1 MIKIRVLVVDDSV
14 VVRQL
19 VSNVL
24 SEDPD
29 IEVVGVAANG
39 RIALAKIEQVNPD
52 VVTLDIEMP
61 VLDGLATLKELR
73 KSHPR
78 LPVIMFSTLTA
89 RGGTATLNALSLGA
103 SDYVTKPSNVGQLSE
118 AMAQI
123 RDALNPKIKA
133 LCAKVL
139 GGHVSG
145 IVAPRKAIL
154 PKLGEPQRL
163 SRAGGRPGNHP
174 VEVVTVGVSTG
185 GPNALA
191 EMIPQLPVDLPVPVL
206 IVQHMPPLFTK
217 LLADR
222 LAGLSGLDVREG
234 VDGAVVEPG
243 TVWLAPG
250 DHHMVVR
257 READTVRLALNQDPP
272 ENSCRPAA
280 DPLFCSVAEAYG
292 PGTLAVVMTGMGR
305 DGFQGCVHV
314 RHGGGQIVVQDE
326 ATSVVWGMP
335 GFVAEADMADRV
347 VPLDRIADVIVSR
360 VRLNRARPF
369 GRGGDAALRSMAGGP
384 CR

>member
-1 MIKIRVLVVDDSV
+1 MLKIRVLVVDDSV

-19 VSNVL
+19 VSKVL
-24 SEDPD
+24 SKDPE

-73 KSHPR
+73 KLYPR

-89 RGGTATLNALSLGA
+89 RGGAATLDALSLGA
-103 SDYVTKPSNVGQLSE
+103 NDYVTKPSNVGRLSD
-118 AMAQI
+118 AMEQI

-139 GGHVSG
+139 GGHVTG

-154 PKLGEPQRL
+154 PNLGAPQRL
-163 SRAGGRPGNHP
+163 SRAAGLLGNHP

-191 EMIPQLPVDLPVPVL
+191 QVIPQLPVDLPVPVL

-222 LAGLSGLDVREG
+222 LAGLASLDVREG

-250 DHHMVVR
+250 DRHMVVR
-257 READTVRLALNQDPP
+257 REAGTVRLALNQDPP

-280 DPLFCSVAEAYG
+280 DQLFCSVAKAYG

-314 RHGGGQIVVQDE
+314 KHGGGQIVVQDE

-335 GFVAEADMADRV
+335 GFVAQADMADRV
-347 VPLDRIADVIVSR
+347 VPLDRIADVIISR

-369 GRGGDAALRSMAGGP
+369 GCGGDAARRRMAGGT

>member
-1 MIKIRVLVVDDSV
+1 MLKIRVLVVDDSV

-19 VSNVL
+19 VSNIL
-24 SEDPD
+24 SEDPEL
-29 IEVVGVAANG
+29 EVVGVAANG
-39 RIALAKIEQVNPD
+39 RIALSKIEQVNPD

-73 KSHPR
+73 KTHPR

-89 RGGTATLNALSLGA
+89 RGGAATLDALSLGA
-103 SDYVTKPSNVGQLSE
+103 NDYVTKPSNVGRVSE
-118 AMAQI
+118 AMEQI
-123 RDALNPKIKA
+123 RATLNPKIKA

-139 GGHVSG
+139 GGHVAG
-145 IVAPRKAIL
+145 ITAPRKAIL
-154 PKLGEPQRL
+154 PNLGAPQRF
-163 SRAGGRPGNHP
+163 RRPRGRPENCP

-191 EMIPQLPVDLPVPVL
+191 TVIPQFPADLPVPVL
-206 IVQHMPPLFTK
+206 IVQHMPALFTQ
-217 LLADR
+217 LLAQRLTR
-222 LAGLSGLDVREG
+222 LASLDVREG

-257 READTVRLALNQDPP
+257 REAGTVRLAVNQEPP

-280 DPLFCSVAEAYG
+280 DPLFRSVAEAYG

-305 DGFQGCVHV
+305 DGFQGCEHV
-314 RHGGGQIVVQDE
+314 RHRGGQIVVQDE

-335 GFVAEADMADRV
+335 GFVAQADMADRV
-347 VPLDRIADVIVSR
+347 VPLERIADVIISR
-360 VRLNRARPF
+360 VRLNRAHPF
-369 GRGGDAALRSMAGGP
+369 GRGGAATPRSMVGET

>member
-191 EMIPQLPVDLPVPVL
+191 QMIPQLPVDLPVPVL

-222 LAGLSGLDVREG
+222 LAGLSSLDVREG

-280 DPLFCSVAEAYG
+280 DPLFCSVAKAYG